1 MLQAIPRPCHSG
13 THRHLVD
20 SPGLAEIQ
28 YALARPAGVD
38 AIVVPTARSSAHL
51 RFAMT
56 TAVELGGMLVALC
69 SRQANARKTI
79 ELGRTLRARVLV
91 VDLESQRGWRPD
103 FASSAMLSGG
113 RFDSG
118 TDLSRKRNIGLLL
131 SRMAGWHRVIFLDDD
146 LACAP
151 ADTFRLAAGLLH
163 RYDAV
168 GIVNVGFP
176 DNSVL
181 CHAHRLA
188 GGAQDTFIGGGA
200 LALAPARSQSF
211 FPEIYNEDWLFLT
224 EHLRRRSVA
233 AVGQIRQRSYDPF
246 ATPRRARIEEFGD
259 SIAEGI
265 YWLLGQGGDLE
276 DATTAFWSEFLD
288 HRRRLIH
295 DTIASISALDPRAPR
310 TARVVASLQAARKS
324 NAVISPERCHKYLV
338 AWRSDLGWWQN
349 YITQLPSDL
358 EPDKALDHLGLASQ
372 VLGRG
377 TRWVHRRPVRRTP

>member
-1 MLQAIPRPCHSG
+1 MA
-13 THRHLVD
+13 
-20 SPGLAEIQ
+20 
-28 YALARPAGVD
+28 
-38 AIVVPTARSSAHL
+38 
-51 RFAMT
+51 
-56 TAVELGGMLVALC
+56 TAVELGGTLVALC
-69 SRQANARKTI
+69 SRQASASKAI
-79 ELGRTLRARVLV
+79 ELGRILHARVLA
-91 VDLESQRGWRPD
+91 VDLESHRGWRPD
-103 FASSAMLSGG
+103 LTSSTMLSGG

-146 LACAP
+146 LAGAP
-151 ADTFRLAAGLLH
+151 ANSFRLAAGLLH

-233 AVGQIRQRSYDPF
+233 AVGQILQRSYDPF
-246 ATPRRARIEEFGD
+246 ATPRRARVEEFGD

-265 YWLLGQGGDLE
+265 YWLLGQGGNVT
-276 DATTAFWSEFLD
+276 DATTAFWLEFLD
-288 HRRRLIH
+288 HRRKLING
-295 DTIASISALDPRAPR
+295 TIAAISALDPRTPR
-310 TARVVASLQAARKS
+310 TARVLASLLAARKS
-324 NAVISPERCHKYLV
+324 NAVITPELCHEYLV
-338 AWRSDLGWWQN
+338 AWRADLGSWQN
-349 YITQLPSDL
+349 YIEHLPSDL
-358 EPDKALDHLGLASQ
+358 EPTKALDHLGLASQ
-372 VLGRG
+372 LLG
-377 TRWVHRRPVRRTP
+377 TRTL